1 MSQTLV
7 ASKERTGENFPVGS
21 ILIDRRLRPH
31 VHAFYAFARHADDIA
46 DSGSLRQAD
55 KLARLAVM
63 DDVLMGRM
71 DAGSD
76 TAVALRASLHAT
88 GVTPRH
94 AQDLLAA
101 FRQDATQSRYDSWDA
116 LLDYCRLSAMPVGRH
131 VLDLHG
137 EDPATHAPS
146 DPLCAALQVLNHLQ
160 DGTKDLIALDRCYL
174 PADLLAGAGADVPDL
189 LAPVGSPGL
198 RRVWDTLLDRVD
210 DLHAT
215 AGALPR
221 TVRSRRLRLEV
232 GVILGLSRRL
242 AARLRRQ
249 DPVATR
255 VKLRPADVA
264 GAVLGAVKFV

>member
-1 MSQTLV
+1 LSETLIPT
-7 ASKERTGENFPVGS
+7 KNRTGENFPVGS

-31 VHAFYAFARHADDIA
+31 VHAFYAFARHGDDIA
-46 DSGSLRQAD
+46 DSSTLRPAD
-55 KLARLAVM
+55 KLARLDM
-63 DDVLMGRM
+63 MESVLLGHI

-76 TAVALRASLHAT
+76 TAVALRNSLRAT

-131 VLDLHG
+131 VLDLHA
-137 EDPATHAPS
+137 EDPATHVPS

-160 DGTKDLIALDRCYL
+160 DGTKDLLALDRCYL
-174 PADLLAGAGADVPDL
+174 PADLLAGAGASVPDL
-189 LAPVGSPGL
+189 LAPISSLGL
-198 RRVWDTLLDRVD
+198 RRVWDALLDRVD
-210 DLHAT
+210 DLHA
-215 AGALPR
+215 AAAALPR
-221 TVRSRRLRLEV
+221 MVHSRRLRLEV
-232 GVILGLSRRL
+232 GVILGLSQRL

-264 GAVLGAVKFV
+264 GAVLGAARFV

>member
-1 MSQTLV
+1 M

-46 DSGSLRQAD
+46 DSPSLRAAE
-55 KLARLAVM
+55 KLARLDVMESVLLGHM
-63 DDVLMGRM
+63 DD
-71 DAGSD
+71 GSD
-76 TAVALRASLHAT
+76 TAVGLRQSLQDT

-101 FRQDATQSRYDSWDA
+101 FRQDAVQHRYDSWDA

-137 EDPATHAPS
+137 EDPVTYAPS

-174 PADLLAGAGADVPDL
+174 PADLLASAGAGVPDL
-189 LAPVGSPGL
+189 LAATGSAGL
-198 RRVWDTLLDRVD
+198 RQVWDTLLDRVD
-210 DLHAT
+210 ELNA
-215 AGALPR
+215 AAAALPR
-221 TVRSRRLRLEV
+221 LVRSRRLRLEV

-242 AARLRRQ
+242 ARRLRRQ

-255 VKLRPADVA
+255 VKLRPQDVA
-264 GAVLGAVKFV
+264 GAVLAAARHV

>member
-1 MSQTLV
+1 MSETFI
-7 ASKERTGENFPVGS
+7 ATKDRTGENFPVGS

-31 VHAFYAFARHADDIA
+31 VHALYAFARHGDDIA
-46 DSGSLRQAD
+46 DNSALHQD
-55 KLARLAVM
+55 NKLARLNVM
-63 DDVLMGRM
+63 ESVLLGHI

-76 TAVALRASLHAT
+76 TAVALRDSLHAT

-101 FRQDATQSRYDSWDA
+101 FRQDVTQSRYGSWDA

-160 DGTKDLIALDRCYL
+160 DGTKDLVALGRCYL

-198 RRVWDTLLDRVD
+198 RRVWDLLLDRVD
-210 DLHAT
+210 NLHA
-215 AGALPR
+215 AAAALPR

-232 GVILGLSRRL
+232 GVILGLSHRL

-249 DPVATR
+249 DPVAGR
-255 VKLRPADVA
+255 VKLRPADVV
-264 GAVLGAVKFV
+264 GAVLGAARFV